1 MDFLK
6 TLLAYMATTLVVAVE
21 STSTPVVTP
30 IPTPAPT
37 ASIVETA
44 VRETAT
50 MIPVVTPSPEPTVS
64 VTPAPV
70 PLITPNTR
78 GYHNLLQ
85 GDRGEEVR
93 RLQEKLI
100 GGMTER
106 IDALRRQGA
115 WAQDEINRV
124 FYEYLSAHR
133 RQMELLL
140 SVRSENLDL
149 EKQMRDLFARYL
161 AASGSRLSDLERELL
176 SEIIVRSVVYHIRQ
190 GTSMENLSDI
200 MLDTWLNMSVYFY
213 RLERHEDAREQ
224 LLSLVK
230 KLHTGHS

>member
-1 MDFLK
+1 VKRINQFERTDRDI
-6 TLLAYMATTLVVAVE
+6 TNALLTVMERKSFEKITVQDILVEALVNR
-21 STSTPVVTP
+21 STFYQHFPDKYA
-30 IPTPAPT
+30 IL
-37 ASIVETA
+37 E
-44 VRETAT
+44 
-50 MIPVVTPSPEPTVS
+50 
-64 VTPAPV
+64 
-70 PLITPNTR
+70 
-78 GYHNLLQ
+78 
-85 GDRGEEVR
+85 

-230 KLHTGHS
+230 KLHTGKHCQVHFCTLIT

>member
-1 MDFLK
+1 VKRINQFERTDRDI
-6 TLLAYMATTLVVAVE
+6 TNALLTVMERKSFEKITVQDILVEALVNR
-21 STSTPVVTP
+21 STFYQHFPDKYA
-30 IPTPAPT
+30 IL
-37 ASIVETA
+37 E
-44 VRETAT
+44 
-50 MIPVVTPSPEPTVS
+50 
-64 VTPAPV
+64 
-70 PLITPNTR
+70 
-78 GYHNLLQ
+78 
-85 GDRGEEVR
+85 

>member
-1 MDFLK
+1 MHVSTQFARTDKAIQTAMVHLLK
-6 TLLAYMATTLVVAVE
+6 SKPFEKITVQDILVEALVNR
-21 STSTPVVTP
+21 STFYQHFPDKYA
-30 IPTPAPT
+30 IL
-37 ASIVETA
+37 E
-44 VRETAT
+44 
-50 MIPVVTPSPEPTVS
+50 
-64 VTPAPV
+64 
-70 PLITPNTR
+70 
-78 GYHNLLQ
+78 
-85 GDRGEEVR
+85 

>member
-1 MDFLK
+1 MKRINQFERTDRDI
-6 TLLAYMATTLVVAVE
+6 TNALLTVMERKSFEKITVQDILVEALVNR
-21 STSTPVVTP
+21 STFYQHFPDKYA
-30 IPTPAPT
+30 IL
-37 ASIVETA
+37 E
-44 VRETAT
+44 
-50 MIPVVTPSPEPTVS
+50 
-64 VTPAPV
+64 
-70 PLITPNTR
+70 
-78 GYHNLLQ
+78 
-85 GDRGEEVR
+85 